1 MSPAGMGLG
10 MSSTSKLAG
19 GIGSKP
25 HQHTTMSFGAY
36 SPQTQTPKQ
45 DFMLPPQPA
54 AVSTSKRL

>member
-1 MSPAGMGLG
+1 MGLG
-10 MSSTSKLAG
+10 LAASSSKLGAG
-19 GIGSKP
+19 AIKHHP
-25 HQHTTMSFGAY
+25 HTTMSFGAY